1 MSNADPGEVVTASSD
16 GVSVEKSFE
25 PDDFPVPAIAFVLHA
40 ERDEAVSVRL
50 VDTVPSHVPPEDIGF
65 HPKYGAEYWGVEGDT
80 IVFEREFEPGEEYTT
95 VYGLRGGD
103 AEDVEEFMTEPTIEK
118 VDPPLEE
125 ADAGQT
131 VRDVIGDTAAD
142 ESDEAEEAVS
152 SVDEDDESDDVASAV
167 EKVDTD
173 EEATDESDDMDLPDA
188 DGAASGAASVAAIP
202 EGESLVS
209 ALAEEIRSGDVEDEA
224 VEELRDA
231 LGVDLASASV
241 EARIEHLQSSVSDLE
256 AYTEALEEFLD
267 ENGDAQR
274 LISDV
279 KADFEEATERFDDL
293 ESKAE
298 AAEEAANSVDDRL
311 EEQFDEL
318 EGRLEEE
325 LDDVEK
331 RVETALE
338 DVEET
343 IDDVDETVEQ
353 KVSAEL
359 DELWSAVDDAAEDVS
374 AVSEELES
382 LREEVGEATD
392 DRIETVEAKLDELS
406 QELDELAEMRDRL
419 TSALGGLAPQSG
431 DGGDAESE
439 SGGDGQDEG
448 EGEGE
453 GED

>member
-40 ERDEAVSVRL
+40 ERDETVSVRL

-131 VRDVIGDTAAD
+131 VRDVIGDTDAD
-142 ESDEAEEAVS
+142 AVADADTDASNEAEEAAN
-152 SVDEDDESDDVASAV
+152 SVDEDDEDDESDDVASAV

-173 EEATDESDDMDLPDA
+173 EEATEESDDMDLSDA
-188 DGAASGAASVAAIP
+188 DGAASGAASGAAIP

-298 AAEEAANSVDDRL
+298 AAEEAANSVD
-311 EEQFDEL
+311 
-318 EGRLEEE
+318 
-325 LDDVEK
+325 
-331 RVETALE
+331 
-338 DVEET
+338 
-343 IDDVDETVEQ
+343 ETVEQ

-359 DELWSAVDDAAEDVS
+359 DELWSAVDEATDDVS

-382 LREEVGEATD
+382 LREEVGGATD
-392 DRIETVEAKLDELS
+392 NRIETVEAKLDELS

-431 DGGDAESE
+431 DGDESE
-439 SGGDGQDEG
+439 SENDGDGEDE
-448 EGEGE
+448 
-453 GED
+453 D